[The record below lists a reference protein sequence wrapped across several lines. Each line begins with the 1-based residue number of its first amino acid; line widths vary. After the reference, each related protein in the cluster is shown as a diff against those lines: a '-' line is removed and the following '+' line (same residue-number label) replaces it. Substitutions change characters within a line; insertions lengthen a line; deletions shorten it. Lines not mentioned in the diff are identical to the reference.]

1 MIFRLFF
8 VYFLLSTY
16 SFASEIQQSFEE
28 DAPNIVVSIK
38 PIHSI
43 VSQLTQDITTPSLL
57 LENQQSA
64 HHFHLRPSQL
74 SLLDQADL
82 VISIHPNFETGLSK
96 ALNSIDSNK
105 QFIINKQVTNHHSW
119 LDINHMQNF
128 AKLLADKLSQIDK
141 NNAAT
146 YQNNLAQ
153 VDQKLEQLKHAI
165 DQQLSKHKTTPI
177 ATFSN
182 TFEYF
187 IKSNHLQK
195 SITVTQSHGDR
206 LSIQKIL
213 KAKQTMQANQTKCL
227 LSTTEI
233 PSKRINV
240 LIEGLD
246 INTASIDIMGY
257 QLDKGTL
264 HYFDLMQNISN
275 KVDQCLK

>member
-8 VYFLLSTY
+8 IALLSITNA
-16 SFASEIQQSFEE
+16 FAN
-28 DAPNIVVSIK
+28 PNIVVSIK

-43 VSQLTQDITTPSLL
+43 VSQLTQGVTTPSLL
-57 LENQQSA
+57 LDSPQSA
-64 HHFHLRPSQL
+64 HQFHLKPSQL
-74 SLLDQADL
+74 SLLDKADL

-119 LDINHMQNF
+119 LDVNHMQNF
-128 AKLLADKLSQIDK
+128 AKLLVDKLSQIDK
-141 NNAAT
+141 NNMAI

-153 VDQKLEQLKHAI
+153 VDQKLEQLKHDI
-165 DQQLSKHKTTPI
+165 NQQLSKHKTTPI

-182 TFEYF
+182 AFEYF

-195 SITVTQSHGDR
+195 SITITQSHGGR

-213 KAKQTMQANQTKCL
+213 KAKQTMQAKKTKCL

-257 QLDKGTL
+257 QLEKGID
-264 HYFDLMQNISN
+264 HYFNLIQNIAN